1 MHRILW
7 VLMASAMFAG
17 CAAIQPPHDEA
28 PVIWDIAP
36 LASFEHGGAP
46 SASTLHVLRP
56 TAVAALSTVEIAYLS
71 QDFERRYYA
80 RNRWAD
86 EPARLLHPRFVAAI
100 EDAGLYASVVA
111 SASGT
116 QAQRRLETDLLR
128 FEIDFRDRAQGIA
141 RVEFRARLVDTG
153 TGAILATRRFDAAIN
168 AREATPAA
176 AVTALNEAFAHTLH
190 SLTDWLRVGP
200 R

>member
-7 VLMASAMFAG
+7 VMMVSAMIAG

-36 LASFEHGGAP
+36 VTAFEKDGTP
-46 SASTLHVLRP
+46 SASTLHVERP
-56 TAVAALSTVEIAYLS
+56 TAVAALATADIAYLQ

-86 EPARLLHPRFVAAI
+86 EPARLLHPRLVAAI
-100 EDAGLYASVVA
+100 EDAGLYESVVS
-111 SASGT
+111 SASRT
-116 QAQRRLETDLLR
+116 QSQHRLETELLR
-128 FEIDFRDRAQGIA
+128 FEIDFRDRSQGIA
-141 RVEFRARLVDTG
+141 RVEFRARLADG
-153 TGAILATRRFDAAIN
+153 MSGEILATRRFEAATDV
-168 AREATPAA
+168 RETTPAA
-176 AVTALNEAFAHTLH
+176 AVAALNKAFAHTLH